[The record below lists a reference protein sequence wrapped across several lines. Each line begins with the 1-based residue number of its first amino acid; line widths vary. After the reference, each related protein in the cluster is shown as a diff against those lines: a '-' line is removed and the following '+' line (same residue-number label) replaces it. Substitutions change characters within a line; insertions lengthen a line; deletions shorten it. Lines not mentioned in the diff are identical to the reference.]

1 MSEYVGRYENSAF
14 DRDSMEPK
22 AADGLLQMSQW
33 EEVAGSAVDGEG
45 DKCNFPPS
53 ITLQARHLMG
63 KKSRTPSKGTRVVET
78 E

>member
-33 EEVAGSAVDGEG
+33 EEVAGSAVDGER

-53 ITLQARHLMG
+53 ITLKPGTLWA
-63 KKSRTPSKGTRVVET
+63 KKAGLQVKALEL
-78 E
+78 